1 MFATYEITVNA
12 YMAGGLL
19 LLIAI
24 LAATLTALWVRRRA
38 EQAEARLA
46 ATETLLADAERE
58 RADAIEARIAAE
70 RGAAQARAEA
80 AAARER
86 VADFE
91 RLRAQMLDAAKAAVT
106 STATQV
112 SSKLLDDH
120 KRETTEA
127 RKETEERVRKV
138 NEALVRQMEDVARFI
153 AALDDRVGKT
163 GGDVETLMRAISSP
177 GGAGQLAE
185 IGLANT
191 LQAFGLEA
199 GRDFA
204 LQQTAT
210 DKESGRKLRPDAVV
224 FLPTDTVLVID
235 CKASKF
241 IMEIA
246 EREGTPQ
253 EAVAYDKLARS
264 MNQHL
269 KSLSEKDYRNA
280 IQNACKQ
287 AGKIGADSHVI
298 SMMYLP
304 NDAALEKLRK
314 ADPDFFLKARDARII
329 PAGPAGLYSALL
341 IAGAEIRRLRQME
354 GQKEIVEKTRALL
367 DGLGIVLGYALRAGS
382 GLKTAVDSFSK
393 LTGSINSR
401 LLPRARSLGKLG
413 IESSRPLPPDLPD
426 FATQPGDEATVIEG
440 EGSEVEAEQR
450 LLAK

>member
-1 MFATYEITVNA
+1 
-12 YMAGGLL
+12 
-19 LLIAI
+19 
-24 LAATLTALWVRRRA
+24 VRRR
-38 EQAEARLA
+38 EERAEARLA

-58 RADAIEARIAAE
+58 RMEAIEARIDAERSAAE
-70 RGAAQARAEA
+70 ARAHA
-80 AAARER
+80 VAARER

-91 RLRAQMLDAAKAAVT
+91 RLRTQMLDAAKAAVT

-120 KRETTEA
+120 KRETSEA
-127 RKETEERVRKV
+127 RKDTEERVRKV
-138 NEALVRQMEDVARFI
+138 NEALVRQMEEVARFI

-253 EAVAYDKLARS
+253 ESIAYEKLARS
-264 MNQHL
+264 MNLHL

-280 IQNACKQ
+280 IQAACKQ
-287 AGKIGADSHVI
+287 SGKLGADSHVI

-314 ADPDFFLKARDARII
+314 ADPDFFVKARDARII

-367 DGLGIVLGYALRAGS
+367 DGLIVVLNYALRAGA
-382 GLKTAVDSFSK
+382 GLKTAVDNFSR
-393 LTGSINSR
+393 LTGSINTR
-401 LLPRARSLGKLG
+401 LLPRARNLGKLG

-426 FATQPGDEATVIEG
+426 FASQPGDDATVIEG
-440 EGSEVEAEQR
+440 EEVETDQR